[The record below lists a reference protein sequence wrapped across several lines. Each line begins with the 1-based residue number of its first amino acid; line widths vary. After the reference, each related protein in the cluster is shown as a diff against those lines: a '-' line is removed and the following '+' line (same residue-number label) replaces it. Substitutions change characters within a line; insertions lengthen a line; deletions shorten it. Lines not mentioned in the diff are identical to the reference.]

1 MKMVKSLLLGSAA
14 GLIAVAGAQAA
25 DLPVKAKAVEY
36 VKVCSLYGVGFYYI
50 PGTDTC
56 IKIGGYV
63 RFEAYHNEVGG
74 HYSDR
79 VPTGGDG
86 TFTRNA
92 SDFGMQ
98 ARFRLTGDVRTQT
111 EYGTLRAY
119 FAFGVNAL
127 NTAGANTA
135 SLTTNAVAMERAFIQ
150 FAGFTIG
157 RADTFFAFYNGAA
170 YGLVPMFLD
179 GGSGPAG
186 HNVFAYTWQFGNG
199 LSATLSV
206 EDNAARIK
214 PIIDLNATDLFG
226 ATDRSGSHIPDIV
239 GNMRVDQAWGSA
251 QIMGGLAAVRS
262 NYLSVATN
270 NCPANVTCSGHNG
283 DEWGWGVGAGLTLK
297 MPWDAK
303 DTLSGVI
310 AYAKGAT
317 GFVSH
322 ANGQNFIHRQGI
334 ANGVLTDAVF
344 ANPNTIAGYDGSMQL
359 TEAWGGTVA
368 FEHYWTP
375 SLRTSWVFGYLKVE
389 YNDTAKA
396 LIASNIGG
404 PCADANIRYVG
415 ASITNCDPDYSLMR
429 IASRTMWNPVANLD
443 IGVEVA
449 YNKVDTAFAGTGT
462 LRAGQPAGYSAGL
475 APGSYTIEDQSYWSA
490 AIRVQ
495 RSFWP

>member
-1 MKMVKSLLLGSAA
+1 MIEITHKLGPLRVRS
-14 GLIAVAGAQAA
+14 
-25 DLPVKAKAVEY
+25 VEY
-36 VKVCSLYGVGFYYI
+36 VKICSLYGVGYYYI

-63 RFEAYHNEVGG
+63 RWEAYHNEVGG
-74 HYSDR
+74 HYADR

-98 ARFRLTGDVRTQT
+98 ARFRLTGDIRTQT

-127 NTAGANTA
+127 NTAAAVGGAV
-135 SLTTNAVAMERAFIQ
+135 TTNTVSMERAFIQ

-157 RADTFFAFYNGAA
+157 RSDTFFAFYNGAA

-179 GGSGPAG
+179 GSSGPAG

-199 LSATLSV
+199 LSASLSI
-206 EDNAARIK
+206 EDQGARTK
-214 PIIDLNATDLFG
+214 PIVDLNVTDLFG
-226 ATDRSGSHIPDIV
+226 SAAAPNVTDRSGGHIPDIV
-239 GNMRVDQAWGSA
+239 GNLRVDQAWGSA
-251 QIMGGLAAVRS
+251 QIMGGLAAVRA
-262 NYLSVATN
+262 NYFAGNGVNCTGN
-270 NCPANVTCSGHNG
+270 NTTCNHPG

-310 AYAKGAT
+310 AFAKGAT

-334 ANGVLTDAVF
+334 GLGAQVDAVF
-344 ANPNTIAGYDGSMQL
+344 ANPGTLAGYGGQLEL

-375 SLRTSWVFGYLKVE
+375 SLRTSWVLGYLNVE

-396 LIASNIGG
+396 LIASNLGG
-404 PCADANIRYVG
+404 ACAGANIRFVAG
-415 ASITNCDPDYSLMR
+415 TISNCDPDYALWR

-449 YNKVDTAFAGTGT
+449 YTKVDTAFAGSAV
-462 LRAGQPAGYSAGL
+462 LAGSPPGYAAGL
-475 APGSYTIEDQSYWSA
+475 APGLYAIEDQSYWSG